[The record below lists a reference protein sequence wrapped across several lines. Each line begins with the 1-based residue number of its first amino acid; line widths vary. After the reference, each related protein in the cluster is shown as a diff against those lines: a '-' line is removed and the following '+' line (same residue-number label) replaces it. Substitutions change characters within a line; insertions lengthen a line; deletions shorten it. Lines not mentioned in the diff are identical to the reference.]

1 MPGLMGLAV
10 STFAVFPSWV
20 VAEEPATSGEPTF
33 QIEAAP
39 RHDRVWPT
47 TSGVNSRIDDAFT
60 LLRPSLPESRDEAA
74 TRNGRVMPETV
85 PTPPPVE
92 AASAPPEVAPQV
104 GGAAAVPA
112 APAVAPIAAVEPV
125 LRADPISAYATP
137 QSRPGDAIEAA
148 LAKGPGSP
156 ISVPLPKRRPKPPV
170 AAAPGEEA
178 SGEPEAAPTAPRVA
192 TLTPV
197 APSSEPAKA
206 AATAEPMGDA
216 VGEGA
221 ALGEPKKI
229 PKEALPYLAI
239 LRREA
244 AAQKV
249 PLWLAVGVGWVES
262 KYNPKLRGTHG
273 VVGIMQVMP
282 STARF
287 QGYKGTTEQLLD
299 PETNIIWGIR
309 ELAWDWQ
316 KANGNVCLTIAKYK
330 GGIMTKTI
338 PSAAASYC
346 AAVKRVTGM
355 N

>member
-1 MPGLMGLAV
+1 MAMSALATV
-10 STFAVFPSWV
+10 TSSAQ
-20 VAEEPATSGEPTF
+20 AEEPAAPGGPTF

-39 RHDRVWPT
+39 RHDRIWPT
-47 TSGVNSRIDDAFT
+47 TPGVNSRIDEAFT

-92 AASAPPEVAPQV
+92 AMATSAETVPGTEEAATPPIAPVVAPT
-104 GGAAAVPA
+104 
-112 APAVAPIAAVEPV
+112 AAVEPA
-125 LRADPISAYATP
+125 LRSDPISAYAMP
-137 QSRPGDAIEAA
+137 QSSPGDAIEAA

-170 AAAPGEEA
+170 ATPPSEAASE
-178 SGEPEAAPTAPRVA
+178 GEPEAAPASRVA
-192 TLTPV
+192 TLTPDV
-197 APSSEPAKA
+197 PAAETPKA
-206 AATAEPMGDA
+206 AATAEPMG
-216 VGEGA
+216 EA

-287 QGYKGTTEQLLD
+287 QGYKGTPEQLLD

-316 KANGNVCLTIAKYK
+316 KAGGNVCLTIAKYK

>member
-1 MPGLMGLAV
+1 MGMSVSALAV
-10 STFAVFPSWV
+10 FTSCV
-20 VAEEPATSGEPTF
+20 VAEEPTAPGEPTF

-60 LLRPSLPESRDEAA
+60 LLRPTLPEFRDEAA

-85 PTPPPVE
+85 PTPPAVE
-92 AASAPPEVAPQV
+92 VPPASAA
-104 GGAAAVPA
+104 A
-112 APAVAPIAAVEPV
+112 APAAVTPTAAPTAVVEPA
-125 LRADPISAYATP
+125 LRSDAISAYAMP

-156 ISVPLPKRRPKPPV
+156 IAVPLPKRRPTPPV
-170 AAAPGEEA
+170 APAAPGEGMGE
-178 SGEPEAAPTAPRVA
+178 GEPEAAPSGPRVA
-192 TLTPV
+192 ALTPEV
-197 APSSEPAKA
+197 PTAETAKAA
-206 AATAEPMGDA
+206 AATAEPMGDV
-216 VGEGA
+216 VGEGGG
-221 ALGEPKKI
+221 LGEPKKI
-229 PKEALPYLAI
+229 PKEALPYLSI

-299 PETNIIWGIR
+299 AETNIIWGIR

-316 KANGNVCLTIAKYK
+316 KAGGNVCLTIAKYK

>member
-1 MPGLMGLAV
+1 MRRRGFSPAFSHRIAPVGVILSALAV
-10 STFAVFPSWV
+10 VPSIV
-20 VAEEPATSGEPTF
+20 AAEEPSAPGEPTF

-47 TSGVNSRIDDAFT
+47 TPGVNSRIDEAFT

-85 PTPPPVE
+85 PTPPPAE
-92 AASAPPEVAPQV
+92 AASSAEATRAPIAPV
-104 GGAAAVPA
+104 A
-112 APAVAPIAAVEPV
+112 APAVAVEPV
-125 LRADPISAYATP
+125 LPADPVSAYAVP
-137 QSRPGDAIEAA
+137 QSRPSDAIEAA

-156 ISVPLPKRRPKPPV
+156 IAVPLPKRRPTPPV
-170 AAAPGEEA
+170 AIAPA
-178 SGEPEAAPTAPRVA
+178 DSGEGEPASAPSAPRVA
-192 TLTPV
+192 ALAPDVPV
-197 APSSEPAKA
+197 DRDAKA
-206 AATAEPMGDA
+206 AATAEPMG
-216 VGEGA
+216 EA

-287 QGYKGTTEQLLD
+287 QGYKGTPEQLLD

-330 GGIMTKTI
+330 GGIMTRTI